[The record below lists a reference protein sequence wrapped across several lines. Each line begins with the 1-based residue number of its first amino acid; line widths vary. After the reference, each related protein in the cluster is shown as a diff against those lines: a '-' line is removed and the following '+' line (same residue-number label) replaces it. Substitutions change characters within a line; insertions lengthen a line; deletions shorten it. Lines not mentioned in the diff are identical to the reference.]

1 MKSFLDSLDKKPK
14 GVFVFIDDDKEE
26 HFLLKMAM
34 KDIGLDNQIVS
45 CMNGQEAY
53 NYLKE
58 TKDEIFI
65 ILSDM
70 NMPVM
75 DGLELKRLVE
85 ITPELKIKAIPFI
98 FHSNTSST
106 AEIKAAYA
114 TNIQAYIRKSPDLE
128 GTIKSLQRIIAMWTD
143 CVHPKDLERDVEI

>member
-34 KDIGLDNQIVS
+34 KNIGLGNQIVS

-58 TKDEIFI
+58 TNDEIFI

-70 NMPVM
+70 NMPIM
-75 DGLELKRLVE
+75 DGLELKRLIE
-85 ITPELKIKAIPFI
+85 ITPELKIKAIPFV
-98 FHSNTSST
+98 FHSNSSSN

-114 TNIQAYIRKSPDLE
+114 CNIQGYLRKAPSVE
-128 GTIKSLQRIIAMWTD
+128 GTVKSLQRIIALWTD
-143 CVHPKDLERDVEI
+143 CVHPKDL

>member
-34 KDIGLDNQIVS
+34 KDIGLDNQIVA
-45 CMNGQEAY
+45 CMNGLEAY

-98 FHSNTSST
+98 FHSNTSSNE
-106 AEIKAAYA
+106 EIKAAYA
-114 TNIQAYIRKSPDLE
+114 SNIQAYIRKSPSLE
-128 GTIKSLQRIIAMWTD
+128 GTVKSLKCIIAMWTD
-143 CVHPKDLERDVEI
+143 CIHPKDLEKDVDI